1 MLKPKLRFPEFKD
14 SWEEQSI
21 GTIVTE
27 VIEPVQTPE
36 NGYTRVGIYCHA
48 KGTFQEEVPAE
59 KALNVDKM
67 FVIHKNHLIVNITFA
82 WEHAIAI
89 TKEGDE
95 GKLVSHRFPSYS
107 FNQGH
112 YYDFYKHVILDK
124 RFKYQLGL
132 ASPGGAGRNRVL
144 NKSQFLKIP
153 VATTTIEE
161 QTKIANFLNLIDSRI
176 DNQIKI
182 IETWEQQFETIIK
195 KLFSQELRF
204 KKEDSSDYS
213 DWEYYTLG
221 DLLDYEQPTKY
232 IVDDDNYEGKTTYP
246 VLTANKGFILGYT
259 DETHGVYNKG
269 PVIIFDDFTC
279 DFKYVDFPFKVK
291 SSAMKML
298 TCKSDLVT
306 TEFMYALLKGI
317 AYRPLGHQRHWISVM
332 APMEIAIP
340 EQAEQK
346 VISSCIKTY
355 EKKIAIEKEILNDWQ
370 TLKNALMQQLLIS
383 I

>member
-1 MLKPKLRFPEFKD
+1 MLKPKLRFPEFAEPWK
-14 SWEEQSI
+14 EETV
-21 GTIVTE
+21 GTIVEE
-27 VIEPVQTPE
+27 VVEPVSTPE

-48 KGTFQEEVPAE
+48 KGTFQEEVPAD

-67 FVIHKNHLIVNITFA
+67 FVVHKNNLIVNITFA

-89 TKEGDE
+89 TKEEDE

-107 FNQGH
+107 FNPEH
-112 YYDFYKHVILDK
+112 YYDFYKYVILDK
-124 RFKYQLGL
+124 RFKYQLWL

-144 NKSQFLKIP
+144 NKNQFLKIP
-153 VATTTIEE
+153 VATTGYEE
-161 QTKIANFLNLIDSRI
+161 QKKIAQFLNLIDDRI
-176 DNQIKI
+176 ALQN
-182 IETWEQQFETIIK
+182 ETITKWEQQLDAIIRTI
-195 KLFSQELRF
+195 FSQEARF
-204 KKEDSSDYS
+204 TKSDGTDFED
-213 DWEYYTLG
+213 WQEYTLG

-259 DETHGVYNKG
+259 DETHGVYDKG
-269 PVIIFDDFTC
+269 TVIIFDDFTC

-298 TCKSDLVT
+298 TCKSDRVT
-306 TEFMYALLKGI
+306 TEFMYVLLKSL

-332 APMEIAIP
+332 APTEVSVP
-340 EQAEQK
+340 ETAEQE
-346 VISSCIKTY
+346 IIYSCVKTY
-355 EKKIAIEKEILNDWQ
+355 ENKIAAEKAILNDWE
-370 TLKNALMQQLLIS
+370 TLKKGFMQQLLIS